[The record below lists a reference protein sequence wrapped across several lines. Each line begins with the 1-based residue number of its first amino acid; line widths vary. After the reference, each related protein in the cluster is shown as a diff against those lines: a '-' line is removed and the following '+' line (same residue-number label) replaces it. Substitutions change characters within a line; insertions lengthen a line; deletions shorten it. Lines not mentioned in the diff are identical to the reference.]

1 MVPGQGVYYQ
11 WHVSRAAD
19 CLTQLLGEDFT
30 GHGYA
35 AYPVYARGRTDVH
48 LAGCTSVHV

>member
-30 GHGYA
+30 
-35 AYPVYARGRTDVH
+35 DH
-48 LAGCTSVHV
+48 LQGD